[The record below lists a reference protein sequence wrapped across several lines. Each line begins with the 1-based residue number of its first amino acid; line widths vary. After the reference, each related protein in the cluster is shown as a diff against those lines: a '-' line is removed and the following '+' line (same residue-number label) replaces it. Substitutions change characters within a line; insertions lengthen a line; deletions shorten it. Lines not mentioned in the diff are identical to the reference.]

1 MKIDKTSLHRV
12 FEVAVAGMIA
22 LSAYAYMV

>member
-1 MKIDKTSLHRV
+1 MKIDKNSMHRA
-12 FEVAVAGMIA
+12 FEVMIAGMIA